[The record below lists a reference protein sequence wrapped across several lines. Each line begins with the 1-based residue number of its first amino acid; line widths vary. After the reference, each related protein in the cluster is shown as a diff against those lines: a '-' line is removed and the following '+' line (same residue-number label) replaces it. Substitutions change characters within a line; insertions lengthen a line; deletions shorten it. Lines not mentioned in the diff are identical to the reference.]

1 MKPAV
6 FKMLQDHL
14 HGNRLPKHPA
24 VCRHPKG
31 GVPAKGHRA
40 HVSLPPHLHHHA
52 VYRGPSPGAVLQ
64 MLPNVQVASGG
75 ERSQLPVCFCAV
87 RSGGGIPMLR
97 NTRILPHNHKKRK
110 GCSLSC
116 LSLSQTQACAKVC
129 GHKNRMWWNIQN
141 SITSRRN
148 MSHVLKTQWL
158 NTVLSATFSTFRP
171 SVLLQS
177 PAITKPLIN
186 VYLIIHTVKRI

>member
-14 HGNRLPKHPA
+14 HGNRMPKHPA

-31 GVPAKGHRA
+31 GVPAGGHRA
-40 HVSLPPHLHHHA
+40 HVPLPPHLHHHA

-87 RSGGGIPMLR
+87 RSGGGIPMPR
-97 NTRILPHNHKKRK
+97 NAQILPPYRRLFTQVRK
-110 GCSLSC
+110 GCSLS
-116 LSLSQTQACAKVC
+116 QTQAEYGLKTGC
-129 GHKNRMWWNIQN
+129 GE
-141 SITSRRN
+141 TSRTASHPGETCLTYWKRN
-148 MSHVLKTQWL
+148 DSI
-158 NTVLSATFSTFRP
+158 LSYQLHFLHSDLRCCYK
-171 SVLLQS
+171 VQQ
-177 PAITKPLIN
+177 PLI
-186 VYLIIHTVKRI
+186 L

>member
-31 GVPAKGHRA
+31 GVPAGGHRA
-40 HVSLPPHLHHHA
+40 HVSLPPHLHHHS
-52 VYRGPSPGAVLQ
+52 VYGGPSLGAVLQ
-64 MLPNVQVASGG
+64 MLPNIQVVIRG
-75 ERSQLPVCFCAV
+75 ERSQLPMCFCAV
-87 RSGGGIPMLR
+87 RSGGTHGSSYPTADFL
-97 NTRILPHNHKKRK
+97 HKPV
-110 GCSLSC
+110 
-116 LSLSQTQACAKVC
+116 KVVHSARHKHMQEF

-141 SITSRRN
+141 RITPRRN
-148 MSHVLKTQWL
+148 VSYWKHDDSL
-158 NTVLSATFSTFRP
+158 RP

-177 PAITKPLIN
+177 LTTTKLLIN
-186 VYLIIHTVKRI
+186 V